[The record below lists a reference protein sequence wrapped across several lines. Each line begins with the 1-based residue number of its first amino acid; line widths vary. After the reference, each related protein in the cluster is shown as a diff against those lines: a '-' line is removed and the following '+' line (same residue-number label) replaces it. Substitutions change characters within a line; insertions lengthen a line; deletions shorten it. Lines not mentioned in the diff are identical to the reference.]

1 MRIPDEPMDLPTD
14 AQTDASTYRN
24 ARKQPK
30 IKKRRKRVSIFD
42 LKKKDSL
49 KNKKTEKL
57 KS

>member
-30 IKKRRKRVSIFD
+30 IKKEGKGFQIS
-42 LKKKDSL
+42 
-49 KNKKTEKL
+49 T
-57 KS
+57 